1 MFRKLRVLVI
11 AGLLVAVLSGCSPQA
26 PSLSSGSEPDNGE
39 AAAIEVSL
47 VVTRDFG
54 KEVLLEK
61 AVEVAPATSAMA
73 ALQKVASVETK
84 YGDGFVST
92 INGIGSKYEGGSGN
106 KMDWFFYINGIQSGV
121 GARDYLLQDGDI
133 EHWDFRDWSY
143 QMFAPA
149 IIGDF
154 PQPFRSGYKGKNK
167 PTVIAYDKQ
176 FEEDAQLL
184 VHRLRELGVERV
196 SALRCS
202 ELTQVARGE
211 SHLILLGDANNE
223 LIAELNNTHQKLGF
237 YAYFRQGKLVV
248 LNDKGN
254 PAQEYGAGTGLI
266 QATQNPWSQG
276 GVGSGESAVWMVSG
290 TDEDGV
296 KSAVEILAKYP
307 ERLKYAY
314 SVVITEGRVLKV
326 P

>member
-1 MFRKLRVLVI
+1 MFRKLGVLVI
-11 AGLLVAVLSGCSPQA
+11 AGLLVMLLLGCSPQA
-26 PSLSSGSEPDNGE
+26 QSLGGGEPDNGE
-39 AAAIEVSL
+39 AAAIEVGL

-54 KEVLLEK
+54 KQVLLEK

-84 YGDGFVST
+84 YGGGFVSA
-92 INGIGSKYEGGSGN
+92 INGTGSKYEGDSGN
-106 KMDWFFYINGIQSGV
+106 KRDWFFYINGIQSSV

-143 QMFAPA
+143 QMFVPA

-167 PTVIAYDKQ
+167 PTVIAYGKQ
-176 FEEDAQLL
+176 FEEDAWLL
-184 VHRLRELGVERV
+184 IQRLRELGVERA
-196 SALRCS
+196 SAVRCS
-202 ELTQVARGE
+202 ELTQAERQA

-223 LIAELNNTHQKLGF
+223 LLEELNKAHQKLGF

-248 LNDKGN
+248 LNARGKV
-254 PAQEYGAGTGLI
+254 AREYGAGTGLI

-276 GVGSGESAVWMVSG
+276 GIGSGESAVWMVSG